1 MIERAVIWANGRLG
15 KACQRAV
22 ELWGAA
28 AQWRMVQE
36 ECGELVAAVNRFDRG
51 RTVVVELAEEVA
63 DVTILMAQAR
73 LMLGAN
79 VVDDAI
85 ERKLA
90 RLEKQI
96 EESEARRVADDAK
109 ARVKP

>member
-1 MIERAVIWANGRLG
+1 MPNRPGLTLRLARACR
-15 KACQRAV
+15 RAV
-22 ELWGAA
+22 ELWGHV

-51 RTVVVELAEEVA
+51 RAVVVELAEEVA

-73 LMLGAN
+73 LMLGEK
-79 VVDDAI
+79 VVDEAI

-90 RLEKQI
+90 RLEKRI
-96 EESEARRVADDAK
+96 EASEAKRAG
-109 ARVKP
+109 